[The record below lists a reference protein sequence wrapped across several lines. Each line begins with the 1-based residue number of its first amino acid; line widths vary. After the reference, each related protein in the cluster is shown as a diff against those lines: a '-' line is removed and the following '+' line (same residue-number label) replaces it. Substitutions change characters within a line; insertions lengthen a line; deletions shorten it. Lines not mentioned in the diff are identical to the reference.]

1 MSTYMHSIF
10 CSILGYVRRMN
21 ICICCLTLVPIYA
34 TNKINV
40 KSLVVTSIHTIKTNP
55 LTNLHT
61 RLTEYIISFL
71 REGATK
77 RDHMYKYIAIVG
89 STDNILP

>member
-1 MSTYMHSIF
+1 MSTYMQSIF
-10 CSILGYVRRMN
+10 CSILGY
-21 ICICCLTLVPIYA
+21 VPIYA

-55 LTNLHT
+55 LTQLLNAQNLHT
-61 RLTEYIISFL
+61 SQTEYIISFL